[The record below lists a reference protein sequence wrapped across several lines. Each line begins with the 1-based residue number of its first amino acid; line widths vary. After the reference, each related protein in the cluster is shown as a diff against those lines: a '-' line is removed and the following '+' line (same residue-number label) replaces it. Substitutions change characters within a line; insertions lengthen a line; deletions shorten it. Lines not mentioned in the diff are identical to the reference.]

1 MTTMGPDRYDGDDA
15 GDTPA
20 GDAEHQARV
29 AEQVASLA
37 HELFD
42 MAREGN
48 ASTLA
53 AYLDSGAPVDL
64 TNEAGDTLVMLAAYH
79 GNTSTVRSLISR
91 GADVNRAND
100 KGQTPLAGAVF
111 KGADDIVEILV
122 KAGADPAAGT
132 PSALDAARMFNKAE
146 YLSLFGA

>member
-1 MTTMGPDRYDGDDA
+1 MEPDRDNPNDQA
-15 GDTPA
+15 GE
-20 GDAEHQARV
+20 AEHQARV
-29 AEQVASLA
+29 AEQVAALA
-37 HELFD
+37 PQLFD

-79 GNTSTVRSLISR
+79 GNTSTVRSLIAR
-91 GADVNRAND
+91 GADVNRANG

-111 KGADDIVEILV
+111 KGSDEIVEILV
-122 KAGADPAAGT
+122 KAGADPTAGT
-132 PSALDAARMFNKAE
+132 PSALDAARMFGKGE
-146 YLSLFGA
+146 YLGLFGGD

>member
-1 MTTMGPDRYDGDDA
+1 MEPDRDEGGDA
-15 GDTPA
+15 GDPSA
-20 GDAEHQARV
+20 GEAEHRARV
-29 AEQVASLA
+29 AEQVAGLA
-37 HELFD
+37 DELFA

-53 AYLDSGAPVDL
+53 AYLDAGASVDL

-79 GNTSTVRSLISR
+79 GNASTVRSLVSR
-91 GADVNRAND
+91 GADVNRANG

-111 KGADDIVEILV
+111 KGADDIVDLLL

-132 PSALDAARMFNKAE
+132 PSAVDAARMFGKDE